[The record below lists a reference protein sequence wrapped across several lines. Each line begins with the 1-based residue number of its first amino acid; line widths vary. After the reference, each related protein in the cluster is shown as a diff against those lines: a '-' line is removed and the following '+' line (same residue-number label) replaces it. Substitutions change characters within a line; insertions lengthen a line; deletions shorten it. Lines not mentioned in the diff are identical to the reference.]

1 MKLNQLVLASAVA
14 MASVANAQEGT
25 YATFGFGDSDNE
37 IMDDFKTSTGE
48 HVRDAYIAEF
58 SIGHFVTDAVS
69 IEVSA
74 VGEAPLQ
81 SESRPDIA
89 QLRLGGFYFL
99 GEDALKPYLT
109 AGLGYEELDVP
120 NEKQAD
126 AKTFM
131 MNYGLGLQ
139 YDFSDKVF
147 GRTELRLDNM
157 FSESFEHGVLMLELG
172 YRIGNQSSRTLSK
185 PAAKKLVQNLVKKP
199 VPAPKPVVKPEPKP
213 VPVVVKPKDSDNDGV
228 IDKMDNCPDTFAGA
242 AVNDKGCAVFQGTL
256 KGVNFES
263 GSARLTSESRT
274 ILDNAASELV
284 KYPTMKVLVAAY
296 TDSQGSAAFN
306 QNLSQKRA
314 ESVRNYLISKG
325 VAASALKATGFG
337 ESNPVATNDTAEGR
351 AENRRVEL
359 SVIK

>member
-25 YATFGFGDSDNE
+25 YATFGVGHSDNE
-37 IMDDFKTSTGE
+37 IMDDFKTSTGDN
-48 HVRDAYIAEF
+48 VRDAYVAEF

-126 AKTFM
+126 AETFM

-139 YDFSDKVF
+139 YDFSEKVF
-147 GRTELRLDNM
+147 GRVEARLDNM
-157 FSESFEHGVLMLELG
+157 FSESFEHAMYMLEVG
-172 YRIGNQSSRTLSK
+172 YRIGAETK
-185 PAAKKLVQNLVKKP
+185 PVAKPVVQKIVEKKAP

-242 AVNDKGCAVFQGTL
+242 SVDDKGCAVFQGTL

-325 VAASALKATGFG
+325 VSSSALKASGFG